1 MWDSSILI
9 PTPTMTTLQIPKEN
23 TEGKEVEALPPSKQ
37 QEEIQRKVSPIA
49 KETGEE
55 KDGGSM
61 PTTLEIVEKKAKLQM
76 A

>member
-1 MWDSSILI
+1 
-9 PTPTMTTLQIPKEN
+9 MTTLQIPKEN

-55 KDGGSM
+55 KDGFR
-61 PTTLEIVEKKAKLQM
+61 EIRHRMLRLLSSRDNEENGWLKTENQHEK
-76 A
+76 